1 MSMRRK
7 ERIPVHSMDDWFS
20 GIYIKPFGTDTPAG
34 HTYEISQPH
43 RHDFY
48 YCIFSE
54 SGEMELEVDFQK
66 VVITDQNL
74 FLSYPGQIHQINSAR
89 MEKGWFLAFNPSI
102 LDDQLKDILD
112 QCISEIIH
120 IPLSEIQTT
129 KFSSF
134 INHLYTVHI
143 DETQLFRQTIT
154 QSIVSALVYQL
165 ASAYLSVEK
174 LSLIKNSARTIDI
187 TKTFKQLLR
196 RNFRSM
202 KRPSDFASKMNISV
216 SHLNDTVRSVTGFPV
231 TYFIQ
236 HEVMIEAQRLLRYS
250 ELTVQEI
257 AVHLGF
263 EDPQYFN
270 RLFSKTIG
278 MPPGAFRK
286 TSVTLYHSD
295 QRTS

>member
-1 MSMRRK
+1 
-7 ERIPVHSMDDWFS
+7 MDDWFS

-48 YCIFSE
+48 YCIVSE

-66 VVITDQNL
+66 ILITDQNL
-74 FLSYPGQIHQINSAR
+74 FLSYPGQIHQINSAK

-129 KFSSF
+129 TFSSF
-134 INHLYTVHI
+134 INHLYTVHV
-143 DETQLFRQTIT
+143 DEDQLFRQIIT

-165 ASAYLSVEK
+165 ASAYLTAEK
-174 LSLIKNSARTIDI
+174 LTLIKNSTRNIEI

-236 HEVMIEAQRLLRYS
+236 HEIMREAQKLLRYS
-250 ELTVQEI
+250 DLTVQEI
-257 AVHLGF
+257 ADKLGF
-263 EDPQYFN
+263 EDSQYFN
-270 RLFSKTIG
+270 RLFSKIIR

-286 TSVTLYHSD
+286 KRNNVSI
-295 QRTS
+295 